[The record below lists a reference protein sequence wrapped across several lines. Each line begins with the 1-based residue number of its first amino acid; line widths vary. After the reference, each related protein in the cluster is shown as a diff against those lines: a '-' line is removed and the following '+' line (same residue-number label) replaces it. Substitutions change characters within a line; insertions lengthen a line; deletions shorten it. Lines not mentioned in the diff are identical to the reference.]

1 MPSLEWLQLLLL
13 VLASIQLERVVPC
26 CHFLILEP
34 QFPLKKKE
42 KKDSNKTK
50 ETMQLK
56 NNRCKKQF
64 DTRKEAI
71 IKKQRV
77 RKNLNYYLFN

>member
-34 QFPLKKKE
+34 QFPLKE
-42 KKDSNKTK
+42 EEKDSNKTK
-50 ETMQLK
+50 
-56 NNRCKKQF
+56 NN
-64 DTRKEAI
+64 AI
-71 IKKQRV
+71 EK
-77 RKNLNYYLFN
+77 

>member
-34 QFPLKKKE
+34 QFPLKKK
-42 KKDSNKTK
+42 KKWTATK
-50 ETMQLK
+50 QKTMQLK
-56 NNRCKKQF
+56 NNICKEQF
-64 DTRKEAI
+64 DTRKVAI
-71 IKKQRV
+71 MKSNEYQ
-77 RKNLNYYLFN
+77 KNLNYYLFN